1 MSLISTFLVVYI
13 VDTMDEE
20 VMQAGSKGFIG
31 CLSSVQFNHMAPLKA
46 ALLNRASSLVS
57 VRGHLVE
64 SNCGALADSTIFHS
78 QSGEESRMYSEY
90 TVFLWTMSSNIL
102 ILYTVNTEAGIEFSV
117 YRFFHCHND
126 GSQGNVA
133 HCFMSVPCP
142 QTNDRSMM

>member
-1 MSLISTFLVVYI
+1 MSLISSFLVVYI
-13 VDTMDEE
+13 VDAMDEE

-31 CLSSVQFNHMAPLKA
+31 CLSSVQFNHVAPLKA
-46 ALLNRASSLVS
+46 ALLNRGSSLVS

-64 SNCGALADSTIFHS
+64 SNCGALADSTIVHS
-78 QSGEESRMYSEY
+78 QSGEECRMYSEY
-90 TVFLWTMSSNIL
+90 TVFLWTMPSNIL

-133 HCFMSVPCP
+133 HCFMLVPSP
-142 QTNDRSMM
+142 QTIDRSMM